1 MAEVQAPISISKMVA
16 SNALAGGFS
25 GIIADVVFYQ
35 LELYKTRE
43 QVLMAGQTL
52 APLRSKYQGFFV
64 NTVAAFPA
72 NAVYFIGYMLGKRL
86 YRDNVVGRPAG
97 PKEFNF
103 MESACGGVLSEVFNN
118 AVRTP
123 LEQIKTRIQ
132 TGDNLPILRTLK
144 EIYRAR
150 GFRGLYAGW
159 GPLMLRDVPFSVV
172 QFSVYDLCRTSESV
186 LAANDL
192 LTSGVRGFICG
203 VVATLFSHPFDVV
216 KTLAMTSDG
225 LVKLSNTT
233 AVLWR
238 SGGVKKLY
246 KGLVFRSLYMGAT
259 TAILFMFYDK
269 LCDYFEEVL

>member
-1 MAEVQAPISISKMVA
+1 MAETQAPISLSKMVA

-25 GIIADVVFYQ
+25 GIIADMIFYQ

-52 APLRSKYQGFFV
+52 SPLRSKYQGFFV
-64 NTVAAFPA
+64 NTAAAFPA
-72 NAVYFIGYMLGKRL
+72 NAVYFMGYMLGKRL
-86 YRDNVVGRPAG
+86 YRDNMIGRPAEER
-97 PKEFNF
+97 EFNF
-103 MESACGGVLSEVFNN
+103 LESASGGVLSEVFNN

-132 TGDNLPILRTLK
+132 TGPNLPILRTLK
-144 EIYRAR
+144 EIYSSR

-172 QFSVYDLCRTSESV
+172 QFSVYDFCRTSDSP
-186 LAANDL
+186 LAANDIF
-192 LTSGVRGFICG
+192 TSGVRGFICG

-216 KTLAMTSDG
+216 KTLAMTSEET
-225 LVKLSNTT
+225 VRLSDTT
-233 AVLWR
+233 AVLWK
-238 SGGVKKLY
+238 SGGVRKVY
-246 KGLVFRSLYMGAT
+246 KGLVFRSVYMGAT

-269 LCDYFEEVL
+269 LCDHFEEVL